1 MSDKHTYPEAFLQ
14 RMQNKLGSEFDAF
27 VESLDEPSPTSV
39 RLNPFKPIGKFDADD
54 KVSWCQNGRYLAERP
69 SFTFDPLFHAGT
81 YYVQEASSMFIEQ
94 AWQQINPGNQ
104 PVRVLDMCAAPG
116 GKSTHLLSMMS
127 EESLL
132 LSNEIIPN
140 RNKILQQNIV
150 KWGTA
155 NCIVTQNK
163 PEDFTAL
170 EGFFDIIL
178 IDAPCS
184 GEGLFRK
191 DKDAIAEWSE
201 RNVELCAIRQ
211 KDILEHAVSCLK
223 PGGYLIYST
232 CTFEDVENDRQNSE
246 AGSRKSE
253 VIQNTELIQ
262 NAGIVKTVHG
272 YQFYPHKVKGEGF
285 YLSLVQKAGENRIA
299 TPELVSAKADSQYAA
314 IFQQYLQQPDKFT
327 AHVKNDMLFAIPV
340 GMYQDFLFIE
350 KHFYIRHAGLFMGT
364 LKGKD
369 FLPSHDLALSIH
381 LKKDLPAIDINYD
394 DAISYLRCETPK
406 IKPDYT
412 GWGLV
417 TYQQYPLG
425 WIKAMP
431 GRYNNYFPKELRI
444 LKR

>member
-1 MSDKHTYPEAFLQ
+1 M
-14 RMQNKLGSEFDAF
+14 F
-27 VESLDEPSPTSV
+27 V
-39 RLNPFKPIGKFDADD
+39 
-54 KVSWCQNGRYLAERP
+54 
-69 SFTFDPLFHAGT
+69 
-81 YYVQEASSMFIEQ
+81 EQ
-94 AWQQINPGNQ
+94 AWKKINPDNK

-116 GKSTHLLSMMS
+116 GKSTHLLSLMS
-127 EESLL
+127 EASLL
-132 LSNEIIPN
+132 VSNEIIPN

-211 KDILEHAVSCLK
+211 KDILEHAVACLK
-223 PGGYLIYST
+223 PGGYMIYST
-232 CTFEDVENDRQNSE
+232 CTFEDVENDNQIADCELENCGLE
-246 AGSRKSE
+246 
-253 VIQNTELIQ
+253 IQNT
-262 NAGIVKTVHG
+262 GIVKKEHG
-272 YQFYPHKVKGEGF
+272 YQFYPHRVKGEGF
-285 YLSLVQKAGENRIA
+285 YLSLVQKPGESNIA
-299 TPELVSAKADSQYAA
+299 APEPATVKANHAYAA
-314 IFQQYLQQPDKFT
+314 IWQQYLEQPAGFIP
-327 AHVKNDMLFAIPV
+327 HVKNDMLFAIPATL
-340 GMYQDFLFIE
+340 YTDFLFIE

-381 LKKDLPAIDINYD
+381 LKKGLPSIEVNHD

-406 IKPDYT
+406 IKPEFT

-417 TYQQYPLG
+417 THQQYPLG

-431 GRYNNYFPKELRI
+431 GRFNNYFPKELRI